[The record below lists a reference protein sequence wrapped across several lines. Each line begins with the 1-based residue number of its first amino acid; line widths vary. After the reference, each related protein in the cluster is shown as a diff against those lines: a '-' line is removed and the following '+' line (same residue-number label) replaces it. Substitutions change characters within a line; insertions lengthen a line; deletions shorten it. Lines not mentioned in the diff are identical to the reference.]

1 MAGEERPQTVI
12 VERSSGGGGFA
23 TIFFGAI
30 LLVAVLVGGY
40 FLLNATQSETKKND
54 AISRAADKVGDTAD
68 KAKKAI
74 PN

>member
-1 MAGEERPQTVI
+1 MADENGQPQTVI
-12 VERSSGGGGFA
+12 VERSGGGF
-23 TIFFGAI
+23 GAMVLGLV
-30 LLVAVLVGGY
+30 LLIAVLVGGY
-40 FLLNATQSETKKND
+40 FAFNALQSENKKND